1 MKAVLF
7 TGVGQVEIGEVPDP
21 TPAAGE
27 VVIEVAAV
35 GLCGTDLH
43 ILSGEH
49 RNRGGPQI
57 PGHACA
63 GTVVAVG
70 AGLKVQVCP

>member
-1 MKAVLF
+1 MKAVIF

-49 RNRGGPQI
+49 LNRGWPQV
-57 PGHACA
+57 PGHEFA
-63 GTVVAVG
+63 GTVVAVDD
-70 AGLKVQVCP
+70 GLKVQVCP